1 MRSLFS
7 LLTAVSLLVLSSA
20 IDVVDVVDV
29 VKDTLTGYDWSAGN
43 TSVWLSA
50 AAYCE
55 TSTYKS
61 RVFKGPSTGFV
72 VTNVIDYKAEDVQ
85 VGYLVSDLL
94 FEFRIFTFILFGCF
108 VLVTLFFLSSFALS
122 RILLI
127 FSLLLLFMFLFPF
140 SLLPPLCFFFLSS
153 SSVRVTLDI
162 FHLNPPFMLF
172 IVDLLLLVIGRIT

>member
-1 MRSLFS
+1 
-7 LLTAVSLLVLSSA
+7 
-20 IDVVDVVDV
+20 V

-85 VGYLVSDLL
+85 VSYLVSDLL
-94 FEFRIFTFILFGCF
+94 F
-108 VLVTLFFLSSFALS
+108 
-122 RILLI
+122 
-127 FSLLLLFMFLFPF
+127 
-140 SLLPPLCFFFLSS
+140 
-153 SSVRVTLDI
+153 
-162 FHLNPPFMLF
+162 
-172 IVDLLLLVIGRIT
+172 